1 MEINI
6 VNLGTSSVG
15 YNSYFIKN
23 EKSSRFDIIEKQ
35 IEEIAT
41 TKNYSKSTHFLCF
54 GQEFILNTA
63 LKMEISQQESRKFG
77 YVLSISLNT
86 EIFQ

>member
-1 MEINI
+1 MLDII
-6 VNLGTSSVG
+6 VISLKMKNLHALT
-15 YNSYFIKN
+15 F
-23 EKSSRFDIIEKQ
+23 IEKQ